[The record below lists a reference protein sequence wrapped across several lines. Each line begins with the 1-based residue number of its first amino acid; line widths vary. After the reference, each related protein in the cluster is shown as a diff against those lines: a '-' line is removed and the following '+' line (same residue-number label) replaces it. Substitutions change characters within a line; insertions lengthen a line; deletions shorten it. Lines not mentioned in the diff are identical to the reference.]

1 MGIGFYFGPD
11 AAGEDGPA
19 VIGFLVEEFGAAV
32 LEFAY
37 GGDGYCAVFAI
48 GPISCPL
55 AGLRVIEE
63 QVHSFEMAERAF
75 GFDLFE
81 LGAAVP
87 YFSGNYGA
95 VESGPFL

>member
-19 VIGFLVEEFGAAV
+19 VVGLLVEEFGAAV

-48 GPISCPL
+48 GPIGCPL
-55 AGLRVIEE
+55 AGLRVVEE
-63 QVHSFEMAERAF
+63 QVHTFEVSEWAA

-81 LGAAVP
+81 LGAALP
-87 YFSGNYGA
+87 YFSGDDGP
-95 VESGPFL
+95 VECGPLL